1 MRDKNAGRSSKGE
14 VLLNLIIIYNYCY
27 YSKDHL
33 ADGVTGRQTTAAIFD
48 DMGPCYLYLLTL
60 RRQLGELSR
69 MCSQQCFPLV
79 TVPQIQPMP
88 PHRVSSLDPGTLSLI
103 LLGIAQLSHIITT
116 EANHSL
122 SR

>member
-1 MRDKNAGRSSKGE
+1 MLGVLQRGE

-60 RRQLGELSR
+60 RRQLGELGR
-69 MCSQQCFPLV
+69 MCSPQRLPLV
-79 TVPQIQPMP
+79 TASQTQPIP
-88 PHRVSSLDPGTLSLI
+88 SHGVSSLDPGTLSLI
-103 LLGIAQLSHIITT
+103 LLGISQLSHIIRT